1 MSREEAEYKIA
12 GKLKEIKAITEEY
25 GMVSG
30 YLTLVVHN
38 DTIMFNNENWSKD
51 DEDGPIGRDYSVGKV
66 LDYFENLKE
75 V

>member
-1 MSREEAEYKIA
+1 MNREEAEQKIA
-12 GKLKEIKAITEEY
+12 DKLKEIKAIAEEY

-38 DTIMFNNENWSKD
+38 DIIAFNNERWSKD